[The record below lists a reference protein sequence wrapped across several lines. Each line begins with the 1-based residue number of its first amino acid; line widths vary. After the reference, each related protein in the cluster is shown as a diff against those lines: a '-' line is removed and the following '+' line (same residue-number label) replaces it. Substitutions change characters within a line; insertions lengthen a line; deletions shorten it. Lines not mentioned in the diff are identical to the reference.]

1 MNCNLAR
8 VSKRLSHRAQRRG
21 AIEMAVPA
29 GIRVGRLPMLRFNE
43 ACFDLHTLT
52 RNRSWAETT
61 FEF

>member
-1 MNCNLAR
+1 
-8 VSKRLSHRAQRRG
+8 
-21 AIEMAVPA
+21 MAVPA